1 MMCWTMWFR
10 RKSVVEQKLDR
21 IITMLEKSKT
31 REKQM
36 SNDLSALQ
44 SEVERNGAVDQSA
57 IVLLNG
63 LAAKIEELKGD
74 PAALQAFVDSLRGSS
89 DALAAAVTANTP
101 AG

>member
-1 MMCWTMWFR
+1 M
-10 RKSVVEQKLDR
+10 VEQKLDR